1 VTGREGPSGPR
12 RRSVRG
18 HAAGAFV
25 VEEWV
30 STTHHPD
37 TVTTVPQREA
47 RCLRHHVWM
56 AACDDCRD
64 AHAVPRQ
71 RTAADR

>member
-1 VTGREGPSGPR
+1 
-12 RRSVRG
+12 
-18 HAAGAFV
+18 
-25 VEEWV
+25 V

-37 TVTTVPQREA
+37 PKTTVPQREA

-71 RTAADR
+71 RTATDR